1 MEPINEE
8 QLETL
13 RKIMELPIEEAAE
26 LVEDELVD
34 DDMGLEE

>member
-13 RKIMELPIEEAAE
+13 RKIMELPLDEAIE
-26 LVEDELVD
+26 LTEDELD
-34 DDMGLEE
+34 NDDMGLSE